1 MEKIKLSE
9 KERISLI
16 ATHQKN
22 MRSKEADKIKA
33 ILLLDKGYPQNEV
46 AEILLID
53 ENTITNWKQDFL
65 KSNDVHKWLKDSYF
79 GYQGKLNKE
88 QLNQVEIFV
97 ENSIIQASEQVKQY
111 IKDQFDLNYTI
122 QGTVNLLHKLKF
134 VYKSTKN
141 IPSKYNPENQEK
153 FKEFYELL
161 EKDLP
166 NNQAILFT
174 DACHPQHNT
183 EPTRVWVK
191 KGQEKVIKSN
201 TGRNRININGIY
213 NPLNQDF
220 IYTTPDTVN
229 AEKMIE
235 LFQKTEKQYPDK
247 EIIHVIADN
256 ARYIKNKDINNYLN
270 NSKINLIFLPPYSP
284 NLNLIERLWRFLRKK
299 IIRTTYYE
307 SFSLFKTEV
316 LSFLDNINQYKK
328 ELGKFVGTKL
338 HLLPAYLG

>member
-1 MEKIKLSE
+1 MFQNINMEKIKLSE

-53 ENTITNWKQDFL
+53 KNTITNWKQDFL

-161 EKDLP
+161 EKDL
-166 NNQAILFT
+166 
-174 DACHPQHNT
+174 C
-183 EPTRVWVK
+183 
-191 KGQEKVIKSN
+191 
-201 TGRNRININGIY
+201 
-213 NPLNQDF
+213 
-220 IYTTPDTVN
+220 
-229 AEKMIE
+229 
-235 LFQKTEKQYPDK
+235 
-247 EIIHVIADN
+247 
-256 ARYIKNKDINNYLN
+256 
-270 NSKINLIFLPPYSP
+270 
-284 NLNLIERLWRFLRKK
+284 RLL
-299 IIRTTYYE
+299 
-307 SFSLFKTEV
+307 
-316 LSFLDNINQYKK
+316 
-328 ELGKFVGTKL
+328 
-338 HLLPAYLG
+338 